1 MFTTSLNEHDMV
13 AYRVSDMISQ
23 DVRIQDKANFVTLRY
38 KGKNVKN
45 IYGCG
50 RQYVESENHL

>member
-1 MFTTSLNEHDMV
+1 MFTASLNEHDMV
-13 AYRVSDMISQ
+13 AYRVSDMIPR

-38 KGKNVKN
+38 KGKNVKT